1 MHKRLDENKQST
13 ATVLVKHQVSP
24 EKHQAFELWL
34 KKISKAA
41 QRYSGYL
48 GTETMRSIETSDH
61 NYVSI
66 FRFDTYKN
74 LETWIVS
81 NDRRRLINELNDL
94 ISTPPSFSGY
104 RGLEMWLPSSIETT
118 KTPSRHKM
126 AVLTFFSIWVLVH
139 VMMNYV
145 HPVIPGTP
153 LVREI
158 LVVAIIVLVMT
169 YAVMPMLVKLL
180 SNWLCK

>member
-1 MHKRLDENKQST
+1 MNMHKRLDENKQST
-13 ATVLVKHQVSP
+13 
-24 EKHQAFELWL
+24 
-34 KKISKAA
+34 
-41 QRYSGYL
+41 
-48 GTETMRSIETSDH
+48 
-61 NYVSI
+61 
-66 FRFDTYKN
+66 
-74 LETWIVS
+74 
-81 NDRRRLINELNDL
+81 
-94 ISTPPSFSGY
+94 
-104 RGLEMWLPSSIETT
+104 

-126 AVLTFFSIWVLVH
+126 AVITFFSIWVLVH

-180 SNWLCK
+180 SNWL